1 MLENRFLYWMDLFY
15 SLFIKVGSNMQ
26 SFLLLYMRLTWGHQ
40 LVMNGLFLHTDALSL
55 LEIIGG
61 SLLIVGFA
69 SRLIAI
75 PIIIST
81 LSALS
86 TVHAENL
93 ANLKFITEPLTLV
106 NQEPYPFLVTALLV
120 FIFGPG
126 RVFLDAWIKSWVAK
140 QPRY

>member
-1 MLENRFLYWMDLFY
+1 
-15 SLFIKVGSNMQ
+15 
-26 SFLLLYMRLTWGHQ
+26 
-40 LVMNGLFLHTDALSL
+40 MNGLFLHTDALSL